1 MGICNTLNDI
11 SNRACVSNKT
21 EDLNL
26 SVFNMI
32 TGINELKILT
42 RHISCECKCK
52 FEGTKCNSNQK
63 RNNDRCR
70 CECKNP
76 KEHNA
81 REKDYV
87 WNPAT
92 CSCKNGERLAS
103 AIDDS
108 VITCDDIINAA
119 DSLSTNV
126 PENVMSTASI
136 NFHNKKVGCKM
147 DCHILHSVLL
157 VIIFLFIIAI
167 MQRVNQNKKI
177 LTH

>member
-1 MGICNTLNDI
+1 MIYPT
-11 SNRACVSNKT
+11 AYV
-21 EDLNL
+21 
-26 SVFNMI
+26 I

-63 RNNDRCR
+63 GNNDRCR

-81 REKDYV
+81 CEKDYV

-92 CSCKNGERLAS
+92 CSCENGERLS
-103 AIDDS
+103 RAIDDS

-119 DSLSTNV
+119 DSSSTNV

-136 NFHNKKVGCKM
+136 NFHNKKVQCKM
-147 DCHILHSVLL
+147 DCHILHRVLL
-157 VIIFLFIIAI
+157 VIKFLFIIAI
-167 MQRVNQNKKI
+167 ICYHYATRKSKQKNI
-177 LTH
+177 DALTI

>member
-1 MGICNTLNDI
+1 MIYPT
-11 SNRACVSNKT
+11 AYV
-21 EDLNL
+21 
-26 SVFNMI
+26 I

-92 CSCKNGERLAS
+92 CSCENGERLAS

-136 NFHNKKVGCKM
+136 NFHNKKVQCKM
-147 DCHILHSVLL
+147 DCHILHRVLL
-157 VIIFLFIIAI
+157 VIKFLFIIAI
-167 MQRVNQNKKI
+167 ICYHYATRKSKQKNI
-177 LTH
+177 DALTI